1 MWYTLNIIKKGAV
14 IMAKLNRNRE
24 PELEEEEYEE
34 YDEEMEDDDED
45 DEEES
50 SGPFSNPLVKYG
62 AMAGVLLVLIVGAVL
77 VRGFTSKPVEPAVE
91 QTTSSSE
98 EKKDEK
104 PVEVPKDKP
113 TTPTVEPKGKDEAS
127 ATRSLERPEAP
138 LSGEDT
144 KSISDKLVEA
154 INKLKD
160 NKDGV
165 NNQSTGLFLTES
177 GVFNLVRTLVGAG
190 YTPDADSVKAYK
202 SDNDNV
208 QQFTINLKKDGAKP
222 ITLTGNWAPAI
233 SQFGLVQVHG
243 EIPNLGSSDGGQQSD
258 NEAVKNDTDKPEDWK
273 KKNN

>member
-1 MWYTLNIIKKGAV
+1 
-14 IMAKLNRNRE
+14 MAKLNRNRD
-24 PELEEEEYEE
+24 PELEEEYEE
-34 YDEEMEDDDED
+34 YEYDDVETDDED
-45 DEEES
+45 S
-50 SGPFSNPLVKYG
+50 TGILSNPLVKYG
-62 AMAGVLLVLIVGAVL
+62 AIAGIFLVLIAGAVL
-77 VRGFTSKPVEPAVE
+77 VRGFTSKPTEPAVE
-91 QTTSSSE
+91 QTTTSSE

-104 PVEVPKDKP
+104 PVEVPKEKP

-144 KSISDKLVEA
+144 KSISDKLVAA

-160 NKDGV
+160 NKDGT

-177 GVFNLVRTLVGAG
+177 GVFNLVKSLVDAG
-190 YTPDADSVKAYK
+190 YVPDADSVKAYK

-208 QQFTINLKKDGAKP
+208 QQFTVNLKKDGAKS

-243 EIPNLGSSDGGQQSD
+243 EIPNLGSTSGKPQV
-258 NEAVKNDTDKPEDWK
+258 NEAAVRNDTDKPEEWK
-273 KKNN
+273 NKNN